1 MPAILAQRAA
11 AAQPRASCDDRATM
25 AEPSPA
31 LTYSSYLALDDVLAA
46 QRPKTDEHDE
56 LLFIVIHQVY
66 ELWFKQLIHELVHL
80 QERLEAGEGPR
91 ALATVRR
98 VLTILKT
105 VVAQIDVLE
114 TMTPSQFASFRA
126 RLDSASGF
134 QSAQFRELEA
144 VLGRRDPAALEAY
157 APDSPEH
164 ARIGAAMGRRSLFDS
179 FLRYLATQGLDVPA
193 DALARDVALPPAA
206 HEGVQAAVL
215 EAYRRDGEA
224 AQVAERLV
232 DLDEGVQEWRY
243 RHVKMVE
250 RTIGDKAGTG
260 GSSGAAYLRTTLFRP
275 MFPDL
280 WAVRS
285 AL

>member
-1 MPAILAQRAA
+1 
-11 AAQPRASCDDRATM
+11 M
-25 AEPSPA
+25 ADESAA
-31 LTYSSYLALDDVLAA
+31 LTYTSYLALEEVLAA
-46 QRPKTDEHDE
+46 QRPKTEEHDE
-56 LLFIVIHQVY
+56 MLFIVIHQVY
-66 ELWFKQLIHELVHL
+66 ELWFKQLLHELRHL
-80 QERLEAGEGPR
+80 QQRLEAGEGPR
-91 ALATVRR
+91 ALATAKR

-114 TMTPSQFASFRA
+114 TMTPSQFSSFRT

-144 VLGRRDPAALEAY
+144 VLGRRDEAALAAY
-157 APDSPEH
+157 AQDSPQR
-164 ARIGAAMGRRSLFDS
+164 ARIAAAMGRPAVFDS
-179 FLRYLATQGLDVPA
+179 FLRFLVTQGLDVPA
-193 DALARDVALPPAA
+193 DALARDVTQAPAGHA
-206 HEGVQAAVL
+206 GVQAAVL

-260 GSSGAAYLRTTLFRP
+260 GSSGAKYLRETLFRP

-285 AL
+285 EL